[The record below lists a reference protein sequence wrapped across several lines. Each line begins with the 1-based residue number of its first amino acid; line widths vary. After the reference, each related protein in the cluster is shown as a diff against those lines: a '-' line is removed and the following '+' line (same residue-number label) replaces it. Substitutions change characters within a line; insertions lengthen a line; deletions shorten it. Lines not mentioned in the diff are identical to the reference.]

1 MTPADTQIVVD
12 QTSLATSPNL
22 TNTAFQSPVVDNNE
36 RSGLNAILGIG
47 GQLIQIGG
55 AIASQR
61 QQSGASANRQSRIAQ
76 CGRRPAFNRARKLEY
91 DRCVASAN
99 SFASVPQQVISSTDE
114 NKSNNGGDSG
124 SAMKIILLV
133 LGLVALGGIGYLAIR
148 KK

>member
-1 MTPADTQIVVD
+1 MTIGDTQIVVD
-12 QTSLATSPNL
+12 QTSLATSPNA

-47 GQLIQIGG
+47 SQLAQIGG
-55 AIASQR
+55 AIAIQR

-76 CGRRPAFNRARKLEY
+76 CGRRPLFNRAAKLEH

-99 SFASVPQQVISSTDE
+99 SFASAPQQVISSTYE
-114 NKSNNGGDSG
+114 NKSNNGGYSG
-124 SAMKIILLV
+124 SATKIILLV